1 MTPQSMLIQRISAH
15 DDLLRVLAIVAT
27 LLVAMTLLTVF
38 VGVSQDLPSYEFI
51 PEDPGFGLPI

>member
-1 MTPQSMLIQRISAH
+1 MTSQSMLIQRISAH